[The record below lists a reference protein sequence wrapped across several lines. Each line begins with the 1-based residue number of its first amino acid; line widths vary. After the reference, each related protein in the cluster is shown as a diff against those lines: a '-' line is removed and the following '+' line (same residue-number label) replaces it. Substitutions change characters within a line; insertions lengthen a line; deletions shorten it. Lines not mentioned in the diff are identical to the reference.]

1 MLPDKRRQEILRLT
15 KETKGIS
22 ISDLA
27 DYFKVS
33 NMTILR
39 DVKELAAKKVLDI
52 VRGGVVPLGFGD
64 TSVSIAT
71 IYEDKKRQSLTEKQ
85 QIANY
90 CAKHFVQ
97 DGNIVS
103 LEGGSTCCAL
113 VGFLENK
120 KKVTLISN
128 GYFVLKEAIEK
139 LPEDSRIISTGGLLD
154 KRYLVFLG
162 PDVEKFMES
171 RYTDIAFISCVA
183 FDLNVGPMDSVPLD
197 VSFKQAIMKNAKR
210 RVLMVDKNKFNH
222 RSVMQTIDMGI
233 ITDLVTNESVDKE
246 ILEELKKFTNVKV
259 HLA

>member
-22 ISDLA
+22 ISDLSQ
-27 DYFKVS
+27 YFKVS

-39 DVKELAAKKVLDI
+39 DVKALASKNLLDI
-52 VRGGVVPLGFGD
+52 VRGGVVPVGFCD
-64 TSVSIAT
+64 SSVSITT
-71 IYEDKKRQSLTEKQ
+71 IYEDKKRQSLSEKQ
-85 QIANY
+85 QIARY
-90 CAKHFVQ
+90 CAKNLVQ

-113 VGFLENK
+113 VGFLEHK
-120 KKVTLISN
+120 KKLTLISN

-139 LPEDSRIISTGGLLD
+139 LSEDNRIISTGGLL
-154 KRYLVFLG
+154 KKPYLVFLG
-162 PDVEKFMES
+162 PDVDKFMHDKFS
-171 RYTDIAFISCVA
+171 DVALISCVA
-183 FDLNVGPMDSVPLD
+183 FDMNVGPMDSVPDD

-222 RSVMQTIDMGI
+222 FSIMKTIDMSL
-233 ITDLVTNESVDKE
+233 ITDLVTNESVDPE
-246 ILEELKKFTNVKV
+246 ILAELKKFTHVKI